1 MTVQPKIRPELVIG
15 PLGAALT
22 LDMLPP
28 ASGTRWTAR
37 RKAEVAAA
45 VNGALLTAD
54 EACERYGLSLEELV
68 SWQRA
73 EERAGMP
80 GLRVTKLQHYR
91 ELWQRRGA

>member
-1 MTVQPKIRPELVIG
+1 MTVQHKLRPERVIG

-22 LDMLPP
+22 LDTLPP
-28 ASGTRWTAR
+28 LSESRWTAR

-54 EACERYGLSLEELV
+54 EACERYGLSLEELG

-91 ELWQRRGA
+91 ELWERRGA